1 MNESKCR
8 FISVKGYSFFQI
20 YWFKS
25 VSVTCDNIGKE
36 SQASSLLNRM
46 STDGLHYD
54 TSVSIRHSRMSVKP
68 SASLHTEQH
77 GLSDVQGIMG
87 RAYPGLNSSLQ
98 GMHYINTGG
107 RRRNTAVQFVTLIRV
122 GLWGP
127 AWSCVHPH
135 MTILPSSTHPSTCLF
150 VHKMRYL
157 EECTGYFF
165 LCSNLACT

>member
-1 MNESKCR
+1 MQIHFCKR
-8 FISVKGYSFFQI
+8 KGYSFFQI
-20 YWFKS
+20 YWSKS

-36 SQASSLLNRM
+36 SEVSSLLNRM

-54 TSVSIRHSRMSVKP
+54 MSVLIRHSRMSVKP
-68 SASLHTEQH
+68 SASLHTEQR

-87 RAYPGLNSSLQ
+87 REYPGLNSSLQ
-98 GMHYINTGG
+98 GMLYIKTGG
-107 RRRNTAVQFVTLIRV
+107 CRRNTDVQFVTLIRV

-127 AWSCVHPH
+127 VWSCVHPQ
-135 MTILPSSTHPSTCLF
+135 MTILPSSTHPHIYLF
-150 VHKMRYL
+150 VHKRRYL